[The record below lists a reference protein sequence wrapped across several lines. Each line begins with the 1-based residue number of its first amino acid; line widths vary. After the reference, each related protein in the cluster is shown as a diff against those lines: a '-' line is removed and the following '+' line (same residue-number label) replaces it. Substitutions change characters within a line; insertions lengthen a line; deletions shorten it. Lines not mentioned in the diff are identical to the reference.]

1 MSQAGWAVHAA
12 LTGYA
17 VGFYKAEFTAVS
29 GRRRRRHADCY
40 PSPAGINRSGQT
52 RRPACCLRQPQL
64 LGHALSNRLISVVL
78 PAYNAGA
85 FIDAAIASI
94 LGQTYPHFELIVLN
108 DGSTDDTLARIEAFA
123 ARDSRIRV
131 ISRENRG
138 LIATLNEGIDL
149 ARGDLIARM
158 DADDIAYPERFRRQ
172 VEAFAADPG
181 LCLCGTAVDT
191 LLKNRIYPGDMP
203 SQLISRSAGVMSL
216 FYTILLHPTLMI
228 DRKLA
233 GDDLHYEPSYPHAED
248 FDLIRRLARRHNV
261 ICLDEPLL
269 AYRQHAGSVTRT
281 HQHVMWHTHLRIA
294 RENLTLAGYGG
305 DLAALTDFGAAITP
319 VTADRIGAAM
329 AAIRADFAHQPEALR
344 PGLEAGWEILFFL
357 IYSMLLDAGEA
368 RLMRDYLGATDG
380 WSRIRRRE
388 QVLLRLT
395 ASVPGLAVAGVQL
408 SYAMT
413 KMVKRLTA
421 RHITVLRVQQAA
433 RPRG

>member
-1 MSQAGWAVHAA
+1 M
-12 LTGYA
+12 
-17 VGFYKAEFTAVS
+17 
-29 GRRRRRHADCY
+29 
-40 PSPAGINRSGQT
+40 
-52 RRPACCLRQPQL
+52 
-64 LGHALSNRLISVVL
+64 SNRLISVVL

-131 ISRENRG
+131 ISRKNRG
-138 LIATLNEGIDL
+138 LIATLNEGIGL

-172 VEAFAADPG
+172 VEAFAADAS
-181 LCLCGTAVDT
+181 LCLCGTVVDT
-191 LLKNRIYPGDMP
+191 LYEDRIYPGEAP
-203 SQLISRSAGVMSL
+203 CALISRSAGAMSL

-233 GDDLHYEPSYPHAED
+233 GDELHYDPSYPHAED

-281 HQHVMWHTHLRIA
+281 HQHVMWQTHLRIA
-294 RENLTLAGYGG
+294 RENLTLAGYRG

-319 VTADRIGAAM
+319 VTAARIGAAM
-329 AAIRADFAHQPEALR
+329 AAIRADFARQPEALR

-357 IYSMLLDAGEA
+357 IYSMLLDAGES
-368 RLMRDYLGATDG
+368 RLMCTYLDMTGG

-388 QVLLRLT
+388 QILLRLT
-395 ASVPGLAVAGVQL
+395 ASNPSLAVAAL
-408 SYAMT
+408 ETSYALT

-421 RHITVLRVQQAA
+421 RRVTDLTVQQAA